1 VDDHDHGRPRHR
13 RGHDHLVADAALAAL
28 VGIALGAVTG
38 MPIGVVNVAIVDA
51 ATRGQARF
59 ARGIGLGGA
68 LADAVHAGL
77 AFVGVGQLVAAH
89 PHVVQAMAIVAAT
102 LIAGYAVSSYRRP
115 ARTSTPSRARGGF
128 VTGLVLTLPNPAAL
142 IAWIAVAAV
151 LWPTLA
157 VAPTVVPALAL
168 AVGVGIGSAAWF
180 VLLAHLVSKLPAG
193 GRIARYLPRVA
204 LAILLAIAAIGLW
217 RAFAFA

>member
-68 LADAVHAGL
+68 LADSVHAAL

-115 ARTSTPSRARGGF
+115 TRASTPSRARGGF

-142 IAWIAVAAV
+142 LAWIAVAAA

-157 VAPTVVPALAL
+157 VAPAVML

-193 GRIARYLPRVA
+193 GRVARYLPRVA
-204 LAILLAIAAIGLW
+204 LAVLLAIAAFGLW
-217 RAFAFA
+217 RAFVGV